1 MQVVDAKQG
10 RIYISRDT
18 YYLRTCSFPSKLG
31 SAVAKL
37 VNFHTG
43 KSSNT
48 KFVFVFFFLSFL
60 GILMCYT
67 DRGLRDRYKKS
78 GSVWQGISTTPSIH
92 EQIRFASC
100 NLSNINCVYFARER
114 NLTW

>member
-48 KFVFVFFFLSFL
+48 KFVFVFFFFPYLEYSCVTLTEAYETDTKNQDLCGKEFPQPL
-60 GILMCYT
+60 QFMSKSASQAAISLISIVFIL
-67 DRGLRDRYKKS
+67 RGS
-78 GSVWQGISTTPSIH
+78 EI
-92 EQIRFASC
+92 
-100 NLSNINCVYFARER
+100 
-114 NLTW
+114 

>member
-37 VNFHTG
+37 VNFIPANHQTQ
-43 KSSNT
+43 SL
-48 KFVFVFFFLSFL
+48 FLFFFSFL
-60 GILMCYT
+60 PWNTHVL
-67 DRGLRDRYKKS
+67 
-78 GSVWQGISTTPSIH
+78 H
-92 EQIRFASC
+92 
-100 NLSNINCVYFARER
+100 
-114 NLTW
+114 